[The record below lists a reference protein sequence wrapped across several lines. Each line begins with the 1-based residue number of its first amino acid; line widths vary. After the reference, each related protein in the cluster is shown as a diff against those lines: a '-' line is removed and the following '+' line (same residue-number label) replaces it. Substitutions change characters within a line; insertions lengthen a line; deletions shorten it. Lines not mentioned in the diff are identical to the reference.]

1 MIVGNYG
8 RARFT
13 REAVVDQSKPTAPG
27 VNDTLLIKHGPR
39 GLEPWPQYALHG
51 HDEGSS
57 LRLSGV

>member
-27 VNDTLLIKHGPR
+27 VNDN
-39 GLEPWPQYALHG
+39 AS
-51 HDEGSS
+51 D
-57 LRLSGV
+57 

>member
-13 REAVVDQSKPTAPG
+13 REAVVDQSKQTT
-27 VNDTLLIKHGPR
+27 TLLIKHGPR
-39 GLEPWPQYALHG
+39 GLEPCPQYALRG